1 MRFGLVCR
9 AYLFIAVGLA
19 ISSAENVRQ
28 TILTHETSP
37 LLSLHRKLV
46 EIESTTYHEHDTG
59 VFLVEYLR
67 ARNMTVDVQKVPT
80 PEGSPSSNASNI
92 LEELS
97 SRFNIH
103 AYHGDDSTTR
113 TLVTSHYDTVP
124 PYWPYYRANDGHELW
139 GRGSVDAK
147 AAVAAQIIAYVE
159 LRAEGRIESTD
170 VGLLFVVGEETGG
183 DGMRMIN
190 ALNLAWDA
198 VIFGEPTEGKLA
210 TGHKGLFQ
218 FVVRA
223 VGKAAHSGYPWLGQ
237 SANSIL
243 IPALA
248 ALEDLKTK
256 LPSSDKYGETT
267 LNIGMIRGG
276 VAANVIAETAEAQ
289 VAVRL
294 AAGTPAEIE
303 KLVRDAVEH
312 ATRDIVKEHG
322 SIEVLKTAPGYGP
335 VDLDHDIEG
344 FETITVNYG
353 TDV

>member
-1 MRFGLVCR
+1 MRFAIVCR
-9 AYLFIAVGLA
+9 AFLLTAVGL
-19 ISSAENVRQ
+19 STLSAADVGQ
-28 TILTHETSP
+28 IILTHETSP
-37 LLSLHRKLV
+37 VLSLHRKLI
-46 EIESTTYHEHDTG
+46 EIDSTTYHEHDAG
-59 VFLVEYLR
+59 LFLVEYLR
-67 ARNMTVDVQKVPT
+67 AHNMTVDVQKVATPT
-80 PEGSPSSNASNI
+80 RSSGNESSKVSS
-92 LEELS
+92 EHT

-103 AYHGDDSTTR
+103 AYHGDNSTTR

-124 PYWPYYRANDGHELW
+124 PYGPYHRSDHGRKIW

-147 AAVAAQIIAYVE
+147 AAVAAQIIAYNE
-159 LRAEGRIESTD
+159 LRAEGRIKSAD

-183 DGMRMIN
+183 DGMRTVN
-190 ALNLAWDA
+190 SLNLSWHA

-218 FVVRA
+218 FVVKA
-223 VGKAAHSGYPWLGQ
+223 QGKAAHSGYPWLGQ

-248 ALEDLKTK
+248 ALEDLKSK
-256 LPSSDKYGETT
+256 LPSSEKYGETT
-267 LNIGMIRGG
+267 LNIGMLRGG
-276 VAANVIAETAEAQ
+276 VAANVIAESAEAQ

-294 AAGTPAEIE
+294 AAGTPAEVE
-303 KLVRDAVEH
+303 KIVRDAVEN
-312 ATRDIVKEHG
+312 ATRGIVDEHG
-322 SIEVLKTAPGYGP
+322 SIEVHNTAPGYGP